1 MGMGIWG
8 WRGEMG
14 GRVVM
19 ELEIEGVIS
28 WMATIIDVVAESKSA
43 RARDNPGFISN
54 FLFICVYIYIYPRW

>member
-28 WMATIIDVVAESKSA
+28 WMATIIDVVAESKSRIA
-43 RARDNPGFISN
+43 RGFVDI
-54 FLFICVYIYIYPRW
+54 